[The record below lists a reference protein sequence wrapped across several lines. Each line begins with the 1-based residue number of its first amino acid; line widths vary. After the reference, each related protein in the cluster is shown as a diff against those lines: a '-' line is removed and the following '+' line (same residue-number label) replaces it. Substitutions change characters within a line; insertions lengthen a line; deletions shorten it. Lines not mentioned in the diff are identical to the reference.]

1 MKLTVKE
8 LAERLG
14 CPYEGDATAVIT
26 GVASLEKA
34 GKGDLVFLGQPKFR
48 SLLEKTG
55 ASAVI
60 LPPDEIFDRI
70 PVLRAQNPHLA
81 FVRATEIFFEP
92 LGPGPGIHPWA
103 AVSPSAKI
111 GKGVSLG
118 AFCTVGDEV
127 EVGDGTAIFPLVT
140 VYPRVKIGVNTV
152 IHSNTSIREGV
163 RIGSRVIIHNGVV
176 IGSDGFGYLR
186 GEDGTHMKI
195 PQIGTVSIEDDV
207 EIGANTTIDRATLG
221 ETVVRKGAK
230 IDNLVMVAHNVEI
243 GEKAILAGQAGI
255 AGSSKVGSQTIL
267 SGQVGIADHVEV
279 GDNVIIAAKSGVTK
293 SISAGSFVSGS
304 PHLDIRDWRKFWA
317 LAPQLYDIVKDFK
330 RLKVRIEEIEKIL
343 DRLKKSSNEE

>member
-1 MKLTVKE
+1 
-8 LAERLG
+8 
-14 CPYEGDATAVIT
+14 
-26 GVASLEKA
+26 
-34 GKGDLVFLGQPKFR
+34 
-48 SLLEKTG
+48 
-55 ASAVI
+55 
-60 LPPDEIFDRI
+60 
-70 PVLRAQNPHLA
+70 
-81 FVRATEIFFEP
+81 
-92 LGPGPGIHPWA
+92 
-103 AVSPSAKI
+103 
-111 GKGVSLG
+111 
-118 AFCTVGDEV
+118 
-127 EVGDGTAIFPLVT
+127 
-140 VYPRVKIGVNTV
+140 
-152 IHSNTSIREGV
+152 
-163 RIGSRVIIHNGVV
+163 
-176 IGSDGFGYLR
+176 
-186 GEDGTHMKI
+186 MKI